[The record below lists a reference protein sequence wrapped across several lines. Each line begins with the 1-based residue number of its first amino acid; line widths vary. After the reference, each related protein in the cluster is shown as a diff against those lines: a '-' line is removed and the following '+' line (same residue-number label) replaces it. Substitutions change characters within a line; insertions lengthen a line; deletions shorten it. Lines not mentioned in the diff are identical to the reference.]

1 MQEEYIVTLWRHED
15 LASFYDDMETE
26 GGSLYIPDRAV
37 GVQAQ
42 RPTSRNTHYMLTPEE
57 AQTLRDDD
65 RVRGVTR
72 TEGVEIRPTSFTT
85 SGVYDKSD
93 FAAPNSTN
101 SRNWCLYRSRNTLT
115 DDPNQLNW
123 TSTGTSNEELSGSIT
138 FTETGRNVDIV
149 VCDGHIDP
157 AHPEM
162 QANENGTGGT
172 RVIQEDWS
180 QYTATVQGMNPSLG
194 TSSAY
199 FFNSGYSY
207 APYTSNTDQDFQRNQ
222 QHGASVACISA
233 GNRQGWAPNANVYNI
248 CCYGSTQVDL
258 GNVTSTVAFTLF
270 DYIRAWHNAKS
281 INSTTGCKN
290 PTIVNCSFGYIN
302 PLYTGGSTWPY
313 YAETPSATYGDAGNT
328 SNQLSNAEMQN
339 AKIVPS
345 SSIDNDY
352 LGDGSNE
359 RYVVISYD
367 FLPATSDVEDAIAD
381 GIHFVV
387 SAGNDNTLVKSSTN
401 PEKAQYF
408 FRNVADGE
416 VQHHSKGFCGDDG
429 INVGCVSGIAT
440 STGEEPVFYTNR
452 GEGVDIYSYADG
464 CSAGLNADATF
475 MGSVISD
482 ARNSSYYINQFNGTS
497 CAAPQVAGIL
507 ATILERY
514 PDYSPAQ
521 AKADLLD
528 RAIGETFNGAGDW
541 PTTNQYEASETPK
554 VAFKRDEIRPESG
567 RIETKN
573 YRGVRGTSGAVYPR
587 KAANTYR
594 IRT

>member
-15 LASFYDDMETE
+15 LGDFYDDMETE

-37 GVQAQ
+37 GLQAQ

-57 AQTLRDDD
+57 ANTLRSDD

-72 TEGVEIRPTSFTT
+72 TQGVEIRPHAFTT

-93 FAAPNSTN
+93 FAAPNGTD
-101 SRNWCLYRSRNTLT
+101 SRNWNLYRSRNLLT
-115 DDPNQLNW
+115 DDANQLSW
-123 TSTGTSNEELSGSIT
+123 TSSGSLNEELSESIT

-149 VCDGHIDP
+149 VCDGHVDP

-162 QANENGTGGT
+162 QLNADGTGGT

-180 QYTATVQGMNPSLG
+180 QYNATVQGMNPSLG

-199 FFNSGYSY
+199 FFTNGYTY
-207 APYTSNTDQDFQRNQ
+207 APYTSNIVEDFQQNQ

-233 GNRQGWAPNANVYNI
+233 GNRQGYAPSANVYNI
-248 CCYGSTQVDL
+248 CCYSSTQLTL

-281 INSTTGCKN
+281 INADTGCKN

-302 PLYTGGSTWPY
+302 ILATDGNTWPY
-313 YAETPSATYGDAGNT
+313 YAETPSSAYGDANNT
-328 SNQLSNAEMQN
+328 ANKLTNQEMED
-339 AKIVPS
+339 AKIFAS
-345 SSIDNDY
+345 SDITNNYNGS
-352 LGDGSNE
+352 GD
-359 RYVVISYD
+359 RRAIISYD
-367 FLPATSDVEDAIAD
+367 FVPAASDVEDAIAD

-387 SAGNDNTLVKSSTN
+387 SAGNDNTLAKSSTN
-401 PEKAQYF
+401 PEKSQYF
-408 FRNVADGE
+408 FRSVQDGQVE
-416 VQHHSKGFCGDDG
+416 HHSKGFCGDAG

-452 GEGVDIYSYADG
+452 GEGVDIYAYGDG
-464 CSAGLNADATF
+464 CTAGLNADATF

-482 ARNSSYYINQFNGTS
+482 DRNSSYYMNQFNGTS
-497 CAAPQVAGIL
+497 CAAPQVTGMLAG
-507 ATILERY
+507 ILERY
-514 PDYSPAQ
+514 PDYTPAQ
-521 AKADLLD
+521 AKADLLS
-528 RAIGETFNGAGDW
+528 RAIGETFDGTGDW
-541 PTTNQYEASETPK
+541 PTGNQYEANETPK

-567 RIETKN
+567 VIDTRS

-594 IRT
+594 TRT